1 MSDDSQGP
9 SMAPTLLTTEEEF
22 LTRAVDKW
30 MKFQVGM
37 WEHVNKKL
45 EKEIKLSSV
54 FSTSFRITVI
64 FLSAAVTTISNID
77 SISRTIITIT
87 AGVLT
92 ALTGIEAYLSFS
104 QRLSEARKQQRE
116 IEALR
121 DRLRFEWFVQVE
133 IEGTM
138 EKRISSAKKLLERGP
153 REYNEILTKYALK
166 GDSGQKPQVNQ

>member
-1 MSDDSQGP
+1 MSKDSQAP

-22 LTRAVDKW
+22 LARAVDKW
-30 MKFQVGM
+30 MKFQVGV

-45 EKEIKLSSV
+45 EKEIAVSSA
-54 FSTSFRITVI
+54 FAASFRVI
-64 FLSAAVTTISNID
+64 VIILSATVTTISNID
-77 SISRTIITIT
+77 SISRILVTIT

-104 QRLSEARKQQRE
+104 QRLSDARKQQRE

-133 IEGTM
+133 IEGNI

-166 GDSGQKPQVNQ
+166 GEGGQKPEVNQ